1 MKTNYHSH
9 TIFCDGK
16 NTPEEMVLSAVEK
29 KFDIFGFSGHAM
41 FPFGSDWHIQPK
53 EMAAYAK
60 EIRRL
65 QKKYESKIKIL
76 LGFEADFI
84 EGICQPN
91 FDDYKEFSPDFLIG
105 SAHYIVNQKGQFT
118 VDDSYEATM
127 AGIQKCFNGN
137 VKEAVQEYFYNERKM
152 LEKGNFTFVGHPDLF
167 RKQNYGHP
175 IFNENDSWYKKEVK
189 ATAKAIA
196 KSGICVEVNTGGLSR
211 GKTDFPYPS
220 PYFLNLLC
228 EYKVPVTINS
238 DTHSCETLDFWFDEA
253 VEYIKKAG
261 YTELAHYAGG
271 NYFFEK
277 I

>member
-137 VKEAVQEYFYNERKM
+137 VKEAVQE
-152 LEKGNFTFVGHPDLF
+152 
-167 RKQNYGHP
+167 
-175 IFNENDSWYKKEVK
+175 
-189 ATAKAIA
+189 
-196 KSGICVEVNTGGLSR
+196 
-211 GKTDFPYPS
+211 
-220 PYFLNLLC
+220 
-228 EYKVPVTINS
+228 
-238 DTHSCETLDFWFDEA
+238 
-253 VEYIKKAG
+253 
-261 YTELAHYAGG
+261 
-271 NYFFEK
+271 
-277 I
+277 